1 MFEKY
6 YDCKVKYK
14 DYIILIKVGNF
25 YEAFEK
31 DAIILNRLLGYKV
44 KRFSKTFKL
53 GFPLSKIDDVINILK
68 CKNINYVLYDNN
80 VKAKKFDNNSY
91 NDYNANVDKVILNYI
106 KIDRITN
113 YLYDNVLN
121 DNIDS
126 VLERIEKLI

>member
-68 CKNINYVLYDNN
+68 SKNINYVLYDNN
-80 VKAKKFDNNSY
+80 VKAKEFDNNSY
-91 NDYNANVDKVILNYI
+91 KVILNYI